1 MQIKQQIGVQL
12 QRTSLLPDLR
22 VVEQVM
28 LFSRLYGQPIS
39 REQAIARLEKVGL
52 EDKANAFPD
61 KLSGGQQQRL
71 ALALALVNNP
81 EIVFLDEPTT
91 GLDPQSRRALWEII
105 RDLVERGKTVVLT
118 THYMEEAEALCHRV
132 GIIDHGKIIAL
143 DTPGAL
149 VGQLESISTITTAA
163 PLPLEFIRNFPNVV
177 DAKHDGDL
185 LRIQSSDVLVML
197 VFGTS
202 LLRLPINLIGCTIAL
217 GVMALAAATF
227 IAMGSFIAAIVNR
240 AHVAGYVF
248 MFVLLPLVFLGSF
261 PSDQR
266 HLLVDYLQI
275 LPGHHSNHHRA
286 INLCH
291 GTKAGIRLGSRL
303 FCLSDTNH
311 DRNSGPCLSRPCRYG
326 TALYSPLSICCL

>member
-1 MQIKQQIGVQL
+1 MRSSQTVIKVSNLAKAYGDVQAVNGISFDVRRGEIFGLLGPNGAGKTTTLSILEGLLQGDEGTAHVLGWDVRVDAMQVKQQIGVQL
-12 QRTSLLPDLR
+12 QKTSLLPDLC
-22 VVEQVM
+22 VVEQVV

-39 REQAIARLEKVGL
+39 REQAIARLKKVGL

-149 VGQLESISTITTAA
+149 VGQLESISTITTAV
-163 PLPLEFIRNFPNVV
+163 PLPLEFIRNLPNVV

-185 LRIQSSDVLVML
+185 LRIRSSDVMATL
-197 VFGTS
+197 GS
-202 LLRLPINLIGCTIAL
+202 LLE
-217 GVMALAAATF
+217 LAKQSAVSLQD
-227 IAMGSFIAAIVNR
+227 IHISQPS
-240 AHVAGYVF
+240 
-248 MFVLLPLVFLGSF
+248 LEDVFLKLTG
-261 PSDQR
+261 R
-266 HLLVDYLQI
+266 
-275 LPGHHSNHHRA
+275 
-286 INLCH
+286 
-291 GTKAGIRLGSRL
+291 TIRE
-303 FCLSDTNH
+303 
-311 DRNSGPCLSRPCRYG
+311 
-326 TALYSPLSICCL
+326 A

>member
-1 MQIKQQIGVQL
+1 MRSNQTVIGASNLFKAYGDVQAVAGISFDVRRGEIFGLLGPNGAGKTTTLSILEGLLQSDEGTAHVLGWDVKTDAMQVKQQIGVQL

-22 VVEQVM
+22 VGEQVM

-52 EDKANAFPD
+52 EDKANAFPG

-105 RDLVERGKTVVLT
+105 RELIERGKTVVLT

-163 PLPLEFIRNFPNVV
+163 PLPLELIQHFPNVV

-185 LRIQSSDVLVML
+185 LRIQSSDVMATL
-197 VFGTS
+197 GS
-202 LLRLPINLIGCTIAL
+202 LLE
-217 GVMALAAATF
+217 LAKQSAVSLQD
-227 IAMGSFIAAIVNR
+227 IHISQPS
-240 AHVAGYVF
+240 
-248 MFVLLPLVFLGSF
+248 LEDVFLKLTG
-261 PSDQR
+261 R
-266 HLLVDYLQI
+266 
-275 LPGHHSNHHRA
+275 
-286 INLCH
+286 
-291 GTKAGIRLGSRL
+291 TIRE
-303 FCLSDTNH
+303 
-311 DRNSGPCLSRPCRYG
+311 
-326 TALYSPLSICCL
+326 A